1 MSETLQGRIE
11 SAILWSLHTWH
22 FYDYKKIE
30 NVTVTSIAGELYHV
44 SFTLDEAEVN
54 ALYLDTQGDKQR
66 SLFLDSDTL
75 TWVIEQRVEAYV
87 ESQKFG

>member
-1 MSETLQGRIE
+1 MSETLQERIE

-22 FYDYKKIE
+22 FYNYKSIE
-30 NVTVTSIAGELYHV
+30 NATVTSIAGELYHV
-44 SFTLDEAEVN
+44 SFTLDGAEVN
-54 ALYLDTQGDKQR
+54 ALYLDVQGDKQC

-87 ESQKFG
+87 ESQKPG